1 MIHLEKNQKM
11 SYRKVYLTGTRN
23 GSDWQQTVISK
34 LTIEYFWE
42 KEDSKKINS
51 TDEEYALAD
60 ADFLL
65 HVITPKID
73 HFESISELIDNS
85 NKNPEKT
92 LFCFLL
98 KDGEQEFTLHQQ
110 DSMIAIGKMVTKN
123 GGRWF
128 QSLDD
133 SISFLNNE

>member
-1 MIHLEKNQKM
+1 MKSMHWQK
-11 SYRKVYLTGTRN
+11 L
-23 GSDWQQTVISK
+23 I
-34 LTIEYFWE
+34 
-42 KEDSKKINS
+42 
-51 TDEEYALAD
+51 
-60 ADFLL
+60 FLL